1 MSKKIWFSIS
11 CCGLPDEV
19 ESRDLFYEEAP
30 ENWDSMS
37 EEEKEEWAR
46 EQFFGQ
52 FSWNYGED

>member
-1 MSKKIWFSIS
+1 MSKKIWF
-11 CCGLPDEV
+11 
-19 ESRDLFYEEAP
+19 
-30 ENWDSMS
+30 SMS